1 MKVRTMRGK
10 CYARL
15 RVWDGYKENEQLI
28 PLLTTP
34 DDEKE
39 TLRRLK
45 ILEAELPNL
54 KKGIIQKFQY
64 PEYFP
69 WLNETG
75 TSKLIKLSLKDII
88 PEFLKHLR
96 RYGRTENTI
105 LRRQECL
112 NNLINALGSNFP
124 AESLNSSSIAK
135 FIDFHKGKLTDSGV
149 NMHLTHIRSLTNWL
163 YDEKNILPKRIKFKM
178 IKVDAKEPSYLTQAN
193 IELILSLTEIDEHCK
208 SAFQF
213 YYETG
218 LRLRE
223 PYHGTIKDGNWL
235 IIPKTKNRKGKR
247 IHLQPHQVPV
257 WNAMMDRFNNSK
269 AKYNS
274 KSGYYSRQF
283 KKAVRL
289 IGRGELIFHNLR
301 DTFAIIRYIQTR
313 DIYQVSNELH
323 HSSVTT
329 TEKYAIFY
337 SMEELESDF
346 PSLVVN
352 MPNFQGEFTPDSKIP
367 ISPLTPLLVESK
379 NSRGTVIRGTQEC
392 FSS

>member
-1 MKVRTMRGK
+1 MQVTTKRGK

-15 RVWDGYKENEQLI
+15 RVWDGYKQSDNLI
-28 PLLTTP
+28 PLFTTP
-34 DDEKE
+34 DEEKK
-39 TLRRLK
+39 TLRRFLIVK
-45 ILEAELPNL
+45 EVEHQL

-64 PEYFP
+64 PEFFY
-69 WLNETG
+69 WLNNKG
-75 TSKLIKLSLKDII
+75 TSKLIKLSLKNVI
-88 PEFLKHLR
+88 PEYLKHLR
-96 RYGRTENTI
+96 RYGRTDNTI
-105 LRRQECL
+105 SRRQECL
-112 NNLINALGSNFP
+112 NNLMNALGSNFP
-124 AESLNSSSIAK
+124 AESLDSSSIAK
-135 FIDFHKGKLTDSGV
+135 FIDFHKGALTDSGI
-149 NMHLTHIRSLTNWL
+149 NMHLAHIRSLTNWL
-163 YDEKNILPKRIKFKM
+163 YDEKNMLPKRIKFKM
-178 IKVDAKEPSYLTQAN
+178 IKVDAKPPSYLTEQN
-193 IELILSLTEIDEHCK
+193 IIAIMQLTEISEHCK
-208 SAFQF
+208 DAFQF

-223 PYHGTIKDGNWL
+223 PYHGTIKNGNWL

-247 IHLQPHQVPV
+247 IQLAPHLIPV

-269 AKYNS
+269 AIYKS

-289 IGRGELIFHNLR
+289 IGRGELHFHNLR

-352 MPNFQGEFTPDSKIP
+352 MPNFQGEVAPDSKIP
-367 ISPLTPLLVESK
+367 ISPLTPLIIENK
-379 NSRGTVIRGTQEC
+379 NIRGTVIRGTQEC

>member
-1 MKVRTMRGK
+1 MALIKRRNK
-10 CYARL
+10 YYARIRWYL
-15 RVWDGYKENEQLI
+15 TNGKQEEIQI
-28 PLLTTP
+28 PLKTSLLTAAR
-34 DDEKE
+34 E
-39 TLRRLK
+39 RLK
-45 ILEAELPNL
+45 SVINEEANI
-54 KKGIIQKFQY
+54 KDGITQSFEFKSKFR
-64 PEYFP
+64 
-69 WLNETG
+69 WLNPEG
-75 TSKLIKLSLKDII
+75 TSKYKSLTLGDII
-88 PEFLKHLR
+88 PEYLKHLR

-105 LRRQECL
+105 SRRQQCL
-112 NNLINALGSNFP
+112 NKLQIALKPTFP
-124 AESLNSSSIAK
+124 AKSLNSSSIAK
-135 FIDFHKGKLTDSGV
+135 FIDFHKGKLANSGI
-149 NMHLTHIRSLTNWL
+149 NMHLAHIRSLTNWL
-163 YDEKNILPKRIKFKM
+163 YDEKDMLPKRIKFKL
-178 IKVDAKEPSYLTQAN
+178 IKVDAKPPSYLTEQN
-193 IELILSLTEIDEHCK
+193 IIAIMQLTEISEHCK
-208 SAFQF
+208 DAFQF

-223 PYHGTIKDGNWL
+223 PYHGTIKNGNWL

-247 IHLQPHQVPV
+247 IQLAPHLIPV

-269 AKYNS
+269 AIYKS

-289 IGRGELIFHNLR
+289 IGRGELHFHNLR

-352 MPNFQGEFTPDSKIP
+352 MPNFQGEVAPDSKIP
-367 ISPLTPLLVESK
+367 ISPLTPLIIENK
-379 NSRGTVIRGTQEC
+379 NIRGTVIRGTQEC
-392 FSS
+392 LSS